1 MVRRRRRLQHED
13 GFSGV
18 AHDRRV
24 QDRGWLEWL
33 TVGDYSPPPLF
44 DNEVQELI
52 ALGLV
57 AHHDGVLTLTP
68 KGRRIATPQHDA
80 SLDTYQHTGRSLD
93 VRGG

>member
-1 MVRRRRRLQHED
+1 MRMVLAELLTIDAYKTAD
-13 GFSGV
+13 GWKWS
-18 AHDRRV
+18 
-24 QDRGWLEWL
+24 
-33 TVGDYSPPPLF
+33 TVGDSSPPSLF

>member
-1 MVRRRRRLQHED
+1 MRMVLAELRTMDAYKTAD
-13 GFSGV
+13 G
-18 AHDRRV
+18 
-24 QDRGWLEWL
+24 WKWL

-68 KGRRIATPQHDA
+68 KGRRIATRQHDA
-80 SLDTYQHTGRSLD
+80 SLDTHQDTGRSLD
-93 VRGG
+93 VRGE

>member
-1 MVRRRRRLQHED
+1 MRMVLAELLTIDAYKTAD
-13 GFSGV
+13 GWKWS
-18 AHDRRV
+18 
-24 QDRGWLEWL
+24 

-68 KGRRIATPQHDA
+68 ERQAHRDSGSMTRVRIRTKALAAVSMFAADKG
-80 SLDTYQHTGRSLD
+80 DTH
-93 VRGG
+93 